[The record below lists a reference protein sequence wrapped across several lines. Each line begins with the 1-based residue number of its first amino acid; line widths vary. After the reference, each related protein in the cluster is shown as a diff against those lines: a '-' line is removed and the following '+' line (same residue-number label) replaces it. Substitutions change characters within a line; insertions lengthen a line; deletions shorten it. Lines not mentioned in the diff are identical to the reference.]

1 MTFVLRMAWREV
13 RASGPRLLFF
23 FLCVALGVAA
33 IVALRSVIQQVRT
46 TLIREA
52 RDLVGADLIVQSTR
66 PWPDDVRMRLDGF
79 LSESAVQERME
90 AVETSTMAAAGERV
104 QLVEVRGVGDGFP
117 YYGTLQLQSGRPWSP
132 ELLRGRGIVVQPEL
146 LIQLDAKVG
155 DTITL
160 AEQPF
165 TIRDVV
171 TRDRVQG
178 RGAFAFGPRV
188 YVDLADLRATKILAF
203 GSRASYQW
211 YVRVAPDELRSLT
224 DRLRREFRR
233 SLISVRSWQTVE
245 DRLGRNLT
253 LAENYL
259 SLVGFAMVVLGGI
272 GVWSVTR
279 VFIQQKIKSVA
290 VLKCVGASS
299 GIILATYVTQ
309 VACLALSGSVLG
321 VGIAAI
327 GIAAIPTQVLTLVQ
341 VQSIGVT
348 WSAAL
353 QGMAVGMLV
362 SMLFALVPLLE
373 IRDVKPLLLLRA
385 DTSATGRRRGW
396 RPVAVTALIGA
407 ALVAVAVWQAGS
419 LEAGVYVSMGL
430 LLVAG
435 LLAFAASGLVRAVA
449 PLARSKHFSVRH
461 AVVSLGRPGNQT
473 RVILTSVGLGCFFI
487 LGVRAVQSNLLAEL
501 TLTAGA
507 DAPDLVLIDIQPDQV
522 DGVRALARPFLRSAA
537 ADGPP
542 VLPLLRGRV
551 VSVDGAR
558 VKLPTLEDVRRE
570 GELGREYGLTYRQTL
585 ADNERLV
592 SGKWWS
598 GPSTDTSGPIDVS
611 IEQRLVDE
619 HQIGIGDRLRIDI
632 SGRQIEAHVTSIR
645 KVSWDETQNG
655 GFIFVFRPGP
665 AIERAPHSFVGFL
678 QVVPGAEA
686 RAKLQRDMV
695 RAYPNVSVIDVGAV
709 LASVREV
716 VDNATTAITIV
727 GAVTV
732 ASGILVLIG
741 AVAMTKFQ
749 RVYDAAIYRT
759 LGASTKRLATMVAI
773 EYGALGALAGV
784 LGGVGA
790 LGLSWL
796 AATRLFEIEWIPDWG
811 AIGIGGAATTVVV
824 AAIGLAASADII
836 SKKPLNTLR
845 QG

>member
-1 MTFVLRMAWREV
+1 MAWREV

-33 IVALRSVIQQVRT
+33 IVALRSVIQQVRA

-52 RDLVGADLIVQSTR
+52 RDLVGADLVVQSSR
-66 PWPDDVRMRLDGF
+66 PWPDDVRARLDGY
-79 LSESAVQERME
+79 LTVSPVQERME

-104 QLVEVRGVGDGFP
+104 QLVELRGVADGFP
-117 YYGTLQLQSGRPWSP
+117 YYGTLQLQSGRPWSAR
-132 ELLRGRGIVVQPEL
+132 LLSGGGIVVQPEL
-146 LIQLDAKVG
+146 LIQLGVNVG
-155 DTITL
+155 ETITL
-160 AEQPF
+160 AGQPF

-188 YVDLADLRATKILAF
+188 YVGIDDLRATKMLAF
-203 GSRASYQW
+203 GSRVTYQW
-211 YVRVAPDELRSLT
+211 YARVAPDELRPLT

-290 VLKCVGASS
+290 VLKCLGATS
-299 GIILATYVTQ
+299 GTILATYVTQ
-309 VACLALSGSVLG
+309 VACLAAAGSVLG
-321 VGIAAI
+321 VGIAAV
-327 GIAAIPTQVLTLVQ
+327 GIAAIPAQVLTLVQ

-353 QGMAVGMLV
+353 QGIAVGMLV

-373 IRDVKPLLLLRA
+373 IRDVKPLLLLRS
-385 DTSATGRRRGW
+385 DTSTTVRRRGW
-396 RPVAVTALIGA
+396 RGVMVTMLIGA

-419 LEAGVYVSMGL
+419 VEAGVYVSMGL
-430 LLVAG
+430 LIVAG

-449 PLARSKHFSVRH
+449 PLARSRHFSVRH

-487 LGVRAVQSNLLAEL
+487 LGVRAVQSNLLAEFDL
-501 TLTAGA
+501 TVGA

-522 DGVRALARPFLRSAA
+522 DGVRAIARPFLRSPG
-537 ADGPP
+537 ADGPL

-558 VKLPTLEDVRRE
+558 VQLPTLEDVRRE
-570 GELGREYGLTYRQTL
+570 GELGREYGLTYRSAL

-592 SGKWWS
+592 SGKWWD
-598 GPSTDTSGPIDVS
+598 GPSTEASGPIDVS

-678 QVVPGAEA
+678 QVVPGADA
-686 RAKLQRDMV
+686 RVRLQRDMV

-732 ASGILVLIG
+732 ASGVLVLIG

-759 LGASTKRLATMVAI
+759 LGASTRRLATMVAI
-773 EYGALGALAGV
+773 EYGALGALAGF

-796 AATRLFEIEWIPDWG
+796 AAARLFEIEWRPDWWALG
-811 AIGIGGAATTVVV
+811 GGIAATAVVV

-836 SKKPLNTLR
+836 ARKPLGTLR

>member
-1 MTFVLRMAWREV
+1 M
-13 RASGPRLLFF
+13 
-23 FLCVALGVAA
+23 
-33 IVALRSVIQQVRT
+33 
-46 TLIREA
+46 
-52 RDLVGADLIVQSTR
+52 
-66 PWPDDVRMRLDGF
+66 
-79 LSESAVQERME
+79 
-90 AVETSTMAAAGERV
+90 
-104 QLVEVRGVGDGFP
+104 
-117 YYGTLQLQSGRPWSP
+117 
-132 ELLRGRGIVVQPEL
+132 
-146 LIQLDAKVG
+146 
-155 DTITL
+155 
-160 AEQPF
+160 
-165 TIRDVV
+165 
-171 TRDRVQG
+171 
-178 RGAFAFGPRV
+178 
-188 YVDLADLRATKILAF
+188 
-203 GSRASYQW
+203 
-211 YVRVAPDELRSLT
+211 LT
-224 DRLRREFRR
+224 DQLRKEFRR
-233 SLISVRSWQTVE
+233 DLISVRSWQTVE

-327 GIAAIPTQVLTLVQ
+327 GIAAIPAQVLTLVQ

-385 DTSATGRRRGW
+385 DTSATARRRGW
-396 RPVAVTALIGA
+396 QPIVVTMVIGA

-419 LEAGVYVSMGL
+419 VEAGVYVSTGL
-430 LLVAG
+430 LAVAG
-435 LLAFAASGLVRAVA
+435 LLSFAASGLVRAVK
-449 PLARSKHFSVRH
+449 PLVRSRHFSVRH
-461 AVVSLGRPGNQT
+461 AMVSLGRPGNQT

-487 LGVRAVQSNLLAEL
+487 LGVRAVQSNLLAEFDL
-501 TLTAGA
+501 TVGA
-507 DAPDLVLIDIQPDQV
+507 DAPDLVLIDIQTDQV
-522 DGVRALARPFLRSAA
+522 DGVRALARPYLRNGA

-542 VLPLLRGRV
+542 VFPLLRGRV

-558 VKLPTLEDVRRE
+558 VHLPTLEDVRRE
-570 GELGREYGLTYRQTL
+570 GELAREYGITYRDTL

-592 SGKWWS
+592 AGTWWS
-598 GPSTDTSGPIDVS
+598 GPSNETTGPIDVS

-619 HQIGIGDRLRIDI
+619 HQIGVGDRLRIDI
-632 SGRQIEAHVTSIR
+632 SGRPIEARVTSVR

-665 AIERAPHSFVGFL
+665 AIERAPHAFVGFL
-678 QVVPGAEA
+678 QVAPGAA
-686 RAKLQRDMV
+686 GKGTLQREMV
-695 RAYPNVSVIDVGAV
+695 RAYPNISVIDVGAV
-709 LASVREV
+709 LTSVREV

-727 GAVTV
+727 GTVTV

-759 LGASTKRLATMVAI
+759 LGASTKRLAAMVAI
-773 EYGALGALAGV
+773 EYGVLGALAGL
-784 LGGVGA
+784 LGGAGA

-796 AATRLFEIEWIPDWG
+796 AATRLFEIEWRPDWG
-811 AIGIGGAATTVVV
+811 ALAAGIAATTVVV
-824 AAIGLAASADII
+824 ALIGLVASADII
-836 SKKPLNTLR
+836 TRKPLATLR

>member
-1 MTFVLRMAWREV
+1 M
-13 RASGPRLLFF
+13 
-23 FLCVALGVAA
+23 
-33 IVALRSVIQQVRT
+33 
-46 TLIREA
+46 
-52 RDLVGADLIVQSTR
+52 
-66 PWPDDVRMRLDGF
+66 
-79 LSESAVQERME
+79 
-90 AVETSTMAAAGERV
+90 
-104 QLVEVRGVGDGFP
+104 
-117 YYGTLQLQSGRPWSP
+117 
-132 ELLRGRGIVVQPEL
+132 
-146 LIQLDAKVG
+146 
-155 DTITL
+155 
-160 AEQPF
+160 
-165 TIRDVV
+165 
-171 TRDRVQG
+171 
-178 RGAFAFGPRV
+178 
-188 YVDLADLRATKILAF
+188 LAF
-203 GSRASYQW
+203 GSRATYQW
-211 YVRVAPDELRSLT
+211 YVRVASDELRALT
-224 DRLRREFRR
+224 AQLRREFRR
-233 SLISVRSWQTVE
+233 DLVSVRSWQTVE

-290 VLKCVGASS
+290 VLKCLGATS
-299 GIILATYVTQ
+299 GTVLATYVTQ
-309 VACLALSGSVLG
+309 VAALSLAGSVLG
-321 VGIAAI
+321 VGIAAV
-327 GIAAIPTQVLTLVQ
+327 GIAAIPAQVLTLVQ

-353 QGMAVGMLV
+353 QGMSVGLLV

-385 DTSATGRRRGW
+385 DTATMVRRRGW
-396 RPVAVTALIGA
+396 RGIVVTLVIGA

-419 LEAGVYVSMGL
+419 IEAGLYVSLGL

-435 LLAFAASGLVRAVA
+435 LLALAASGLLRAVV

-487 LGVRAVQSNLLAEL
+487 LGVRAVQSNLLAEFN
-501 TLTAGA
+501 LTAGA
-507 DAPDLVLIDIQPDQV
+507 DAPDLVLIDIQRDQV
-522 DGVRALARPFLRSAA
+522 EGVRALARPFLRNTG
-537 ADGPP
+537 ADGPL

-570 GELGREYGLTYRQTL
+570 GELAREYGLTFRHAL

-592 SGKWWS
+592 AGKWWD
-598 GPSTDTSGPIDVS
+598 GPSRETSGPIDVS

-632 SGRQIEAHVTSIR
+632 SGRQIEALVTSVR

-665 AIERAPHSFVGFL
+665 QIERAPHSFVGFL
-678 QVVPGAEA
+678 QVIPGAEA
-686 RAKLQRDMV
+686 RARLQSDIV
-695 RAYPNVSVIDVGAV
+695 RAHPNVSVIDVGAV

-716 VDNATTAITIV
+716 VNNATTAITVV

-759 LGASTKRLATMVAI
+759 LGASTRRLATMVAI

-796 AATRLFEIEWIPDWG
+796 AATRLFEIEWRPDWG
-811 AIGIGGAATTVVV
+811 ALAAGIVAATAVV

-836 SKKPLNTLR
+836 SRKPLGTLR

>member
-1 MTFVLRMAWREV
+1 MAWREV

-33 IVALRSVIQQVRT
+33 IVALRSVIQQVRA

-66 PWPDDVRMRLDGF
+66 PWPDDVRTRLDGY
-79 LSESAVQERME
+79 LSASPVLERME

-104 QLVEVRGVGDGFP
+104 QLVELRGVGDGFP

-132 ELLRGRGIVVQPEL
+132 QLLRGRGIVVQPEL
-146 LIQLDAKVG
+146 LIQLDANVG

-160 AEQPF
+160 AGQSF

-188 YVDLADLRATKILAF
+188 YIDLSDLRATTILSF

-211 YVRVAPDELRSLT
+211 YVRVAPDELRALT

-233 SLISVRSWQTVE
+233 NLISVRSWQTVE

-309 VACLALSGSVLG
+309 VACLAAAGSVLG
-321 VGIAAI
+321 VGIAAV

-341 VQSIGVT
+341 VQSVGVT

-353 QGMAVGMLV
+353 QGMSVGMLV

-385 DTSATGRRRGW
+385 DTSTTARRRGW
-396 RPVAVTALIGA
+396 RPVVVTILIGA

-419 LEAGVYVSMGL
+419 LEAGLYVSMGL

-487 LGVRAVQSNLLAEL
+487 LGVRAMQSNLLTEL

-522 DGVRALARPFLRSAA
+522 AGVRALARPFLRNVA

-558 VKLPTLEDVRRE
+558 VHLPTLEDVRRE
-570 GELGREYGLTYRQTL
+570 GELAREYGLTFRNTL

-592 SGKWWS
+592 AGKWWS
-598 GPSTDTSGPIDVS
+598 GPSTATSGPIDVS

-619 HQIGIGDRLRIDI
+619 HQIGIGDRLRIDV

-645 KVSWDETQNG
+645 KVSWDETQHG

-678 QVVPGAEA
+678 QVAAGAEV

-709 LASVREV
+709 LASIREV
-716 VDNATTAITIV
+716 VDNATTGITIV

-784 LGGVGA
+784 LGGAGA

-796 AATRLFEIEWIPDWG
+796 AATRLFEIEWRPDWW
-811 AIGIGGAATTVVV
+811 AIGTGVVATTVVV

-836 SKKPLNTLR
+836 TRKPLNTLR